1 MRLACAPLTLVLL
14 PACSRAD
21 WSDPA
26 KVASAIADVRIIEAV
41 LDHRIR
47 GANGQEPGGSQAIVM
62 STVGGVSLWHDR
74 EDCRKLGWGDSA
86 TWDAYFA
93 AVDRPLRALPGVN
106 PSFSLVSDFATRLGR
121 GLDDQWYG
129 GGAGFPGSAGY
140 YWFGPL
146 ALSPSG
152 QEAIV
157 YSAYIWCGK
166 WSYRSLHQLRLDAG
180 EWRVVNESIESHPD
194 PARMPP
200 RDPDRLY
207 D

>member
-1 MRLACAPLTLVLL
+1 M
-14 PACSRAD
+14 
-21 WSDPA
+21 DPE
-26 KVASAIADVRIIEAV
+26 KVAAATTEVRIIEAV

-47 GANGQEPGGSQAIVM
+47 NANGHEPGGSRPIVM
-62 STVGGVSLWHDR
+62 STVGGASLRHDR

-93 AVDRPLRALPGVN
+93 ASDRPLRVPPHVK
-106 PSFSLVSDFATRLGR
+106 PSFSSVSDFATRLGR

-129 GGAGFPGSAGY
+129 GGAGFPDSGGY
-140 YWFGPL
+140 YVFGPL
-146 ALSPSG
+146 ALSSSG

-157 YSAYIWCGK
+157 YSAYVWCGRG
-166 WSYRSLHQLRLDAG
+166 SYRSVHQLVFDAG

-200 RDPDRLY
+200 RDPTITICY
-207 D
+207 